1 MQPTWYIGE
10 TVVENVNVGV
20 IISDPFLNLKLD
32 KANKLADD
40 PELTIKPNFFPKTLE
55 IFFSNS
61 FTEGPSIKLIDFFFR
76 TSIVA
81 AISSFP
87 YTAFP

>member
-40 PELTIKPNFFPKTLE
+40 AAKMAARGCTDSGDFHRYMALSTLW
-55 IFFSNS
+55 FKVAKVFVSVLALWPRPL
-61 FTEGPSIKLIDFFFR
+61 GPG
-76 TSIVA
+76 
-81 AISSFP
+81 P
-87 YTAFP
+87 